1 VGSQRTAPPVLDLF
15 GPGMFGP
22 AICGDDPAATGVEH
36 RPDGRAPRDSEGHRR
51 PGRRSPGRRS
61 PLRGRHIRPAGY
73 SRVPIAQA
81 VAEVVSVEE
90 HLVLHVLRRRP
101 VDLDAVQVAALA
113 ALPPSVAVA
122 TLNELVRSGLA
133 RDVLVGNRLR
143 FGLP

>member
-1 VGSQRTAPPVLDLF
+1 VGSQATAQPPVLDLF
-15 GPGMFGP
+15 GPGMFG
-22 AICGDDPAATGVEH
+22 DDPETGGAEYRPEGRSDLELEH
-36 RPDGRAPRDSEGHRR
+36 RPDLLAR
-51 PGRRSPGRRS
+51 RRSR
-61 PLRGRHIRPAGY
+61 LRGRHIRPSGY
-73 SRVPIAQA
+73 SRVPIAPA
-81 VAEVVSVEE
+81 VADVISVEE

>member
-1 VGSQRTAPPVLDLF
+1 MGSQQTAPPVLDLF
-15 GPGMFGP
+15 GPGMFGDPP
-22 AICGDDPAATGVEH
+22 ATPAAGQRTEDQPGH
-36 RPDGRAPRDSEGHRR
+36 RPQHRSR
-51 PGRRSPGRRS
+51 
-61 PLRGRHIRPAGY
+61 LRGRHIRPAGY
-73 SRVPIAQA
+73 SRVPIAPA
-81 VAEVVSVEE
+81 VADVLTVEE

-101 VDLDAVQVAALA
+101 VDLDAVQVAAMA